1 METEKKTVAE
11 LDREKVEAM
20 GTRIIEDDIFCID
33 DDRIR
38 HDALK
43 TAFLVFSYLMENSNQ
58 RLTPHFTDDKK
69 PPVAL

>member
-1 METEKKTVAE
+1 VE

-38 HDALK
+38 YDALK

>member
-1 METEKKTVAE
+1 
-11 LDREKVEAM
+11 M